1 MLEYHELIKTPIGSK
16 SKLLSNGNNWFI
28 QTPPGRIS
36 LVKDK
41 LVFKTIID
49 NVKYNLFLSK
59 LNEINK
65 EWKEIHFPNGKQKS
79 IIIHPNHIT
88 IKLNDNTEF
97 FDKHHYLSNAT
108 SLYNKELMLILT
120 TSNIWISKKQY
131 GNTWDVLQVMYNH

>member
-1 MLEYHELIKTPIGSK
+1 MLEYHELINTPIGSK

-41 LVFKTIID
+41 LVFKTIFD
-49 NVKYNLFLSK
+49 NEKYNIFLSK

-65 EWKEIHFPNGKQKS
+65 EWKEIYFPSGKQK
-79 IIIHPNHIT
+79 IIIMNPKHII
-88 IKLNDNTEF
+88 IKTNNNTEF
-97 FDKHHYLSNAT
+97 FDKHHHLSNVT
-108 SLYNKELMLILT
+108 NLYNKELILILT
-120 TSNIWISKKQY
+120 TPNIWISKKQY

>member
-16 SKLLSNGNNWFI
+16 SKLLSNGTNWFI

-36 LVKDK
+36 VVKDK
-41 LVFKTIID
+41 LVFKTTFD
-49 NVKYNLFLSK
+49 KKEYNMFLSK

-79 IIIHPNHIT
+79 IIMNPKHIF
-88 IKLNDNTEF
+88 IKTNDNTEF

-108 SLYNKELMLILT
+108 SMCNKELMLILT
-120 TSNIWISKKQY
+120 TPNIWISKKQY